1 MSMRVLIIS
10 DAWHPQINGVVRTYE
25 HLSRE
30 LMAVGHHVEVIGP
43 ADFAASVPM
52 PFYPEIKLVIRPFR
66 RLKRLIKDFKP
77 DKVHIATEGPLGWA
91 ARKYCIKNDIKFT
104 SCYHTQFPD
113 YVAKRFAWLI
123 PPLYNI
129 VHRIGIRIVR
139 HFHAPSNTLMVAT
152 KSLETQLLEW
162 DFKTVIKPLSRGV
175 ESSIFHPNK
184 SPDEENLLSNLKSP
198 IALYVG
204 RIAIEKNLEDFLD
217 MEWSGS
223 KIMVGDGPT
232 RSSLEKQYPDAIFV
246 GKKTREELASYY
258 RAADVFVFPSKTDT
272 FGIVLI
278 EALACGLPVAA
289 YNVIGPKDII
299 IHDYLG
305 ALSDT
310 DLADATTCALEQV
323 NPDKCVQ
330 HVKDNYSWKAA
341 GKQFIDAL

>member
-1 MSMRVLIIS
+1 MKVLIIS

-25 HLSRE
+25 HLCSE
-30 LMAVGHHVEVIGP
+30 LEKADYRVEIIGP
-43 ADFAASVPM
+43 ADFAASIPM

-66 RLKRLIKDFKP
+66 RLKRLIKDFQP

-91 ARKYCIKNDIKFT
+91 ARKYCIKNDIRFT

-123 PPLYNI
+123 PPLYNV

-139 HFHAPSNTLMVAT
+139 HFHSPSSTLMVAT
-152 KSLETQLLEW
+152 KSLEKQLLEW
-162 DFKTVIKPLSRGV
+162 GFKTEIKPLSRGV
-175 ESSIFHPNK
+175 ETSIFHPNK
-184 SPDEENLLSNLKSP
+184 AQDDTEMFNNIKSP

-204 RIAIEKNLEDFLD
+204 RIAIEKNLEAFLD
-217 MEWSGS
+217 MEWNGS
-223 KIMVGDGPT
+223 KVMVGDGPT
-232 RSSLEKQYPDAIFV
+232 RASLEKRYPDAIFV

-299 IHDYLG
+299 THDYLG

-310 DLADATTCALEQV
+310 DLGDATQRALAQV
-323 NPDKCVQ
+323 DKHKCVQ
-330 HVKDNYSWKAA
+330 HIKDNYSWEAA
-341 GKQFIDAL
+341 GKQFMDAL